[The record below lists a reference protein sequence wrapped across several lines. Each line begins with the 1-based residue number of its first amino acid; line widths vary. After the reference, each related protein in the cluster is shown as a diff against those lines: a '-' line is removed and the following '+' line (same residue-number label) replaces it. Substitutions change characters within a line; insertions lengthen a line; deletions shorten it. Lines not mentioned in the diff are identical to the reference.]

1 MSRVQDK
8 VAIVTG
14 AASGLGFAAAQKLLE
29 EGAKVML
36 ADINREVIET
46 MPDRLSK
53 FSQSQFSTCIHL
65 SLIHI

>member
-1 MSRVQDK
+1 MSRVEDK

-36 ADINREVIET
+36 TDINREVIES
-46 MPDRLSK
+46 MPD
-53 FSQSQFSTCIHL
+53 L